1 MAKFKPR
8 ARLIRS
14 IGDKLISG
22 PVAAILELVKNSYDA
37 DAKEVDI
44 KIEPGKYKKEALEHG
59 GKITVK
65 DDGHGMSLDD
75 ITGIWLEPAT
85 DIKSKNSKSRSGKR
99 SVLGAKG
106 VGRFA
111 TSRIGHTVELISL
124 AEVNGKLKKSRLFIN
139 WEIFEQ
145 ANYLEDIDITVEELE
160 VLDSDVSSG
169 LTIEVENLKDIWD
182 ETQISDL
189 IQELRRLAKHD
200 KEGIDSFNIKLDL
213 SSFKISEEKAEYLKL
228 KDKKSKKVDF
238 SPYDFDGSELFNQY
252 NRTLYSLLDDEELL
266 DKDKFIINP
275 YTLGEHSDYYVKG
288 TFDSDGNF
296 TGYYQIVRGDN
307 EKIDITLGAPSYKIN
322 ETSCGVI
329 DVTLKLFDLEPESLK
344 RLFTQMG
351 LNTDSFTVKEKREF
365 IAQNTGIGIYRN
377 NFRVRPYGHHD
388 HDWLNL
394 EKRRV
399 QNPSFRVGH
408 GQIGG
413 EVIIQNEAQSSLVE
427 RSSREGLEENGSF
440 KRLKRLLNEL
450 LKHIEAERH
459 TFRDKAGISRKPKK
473 DFDSAFEIAKFNKV
487 NAAIDSIANLSK
499 EDKKVIQAEVS
510 KTSSEMEKVLTGMK
524 EYLQLL
530 ETRAALG
537 NVVAELLHEGRAYL
551 SSINETKEFLNQF
564 GSYFIEDN
572 ELGDM
577 ARADLPNALQVL
589 DGGTQGITK
598 LFKDIDPIS
607 GRKRGKPSFFN
618 VLEVIGNTQ
627 RLTNYIRKEN
637 DVVLE
642 INCPDDIFCY
652 GFNSDLQA
660 ALMNVIINA
669 AHWLGTIELAD
680 KVITVQACVEAN
692 KVILII
698 ENNGPRINEMH
709 HEKLFEAG
717 FSLKTHGHG
726 LGLVIAREA
735 IRNSDGDMYF
745 DKEAEMTKFVIE
757 FPSESKESSNEKN

>member
-37 DAKEVDI
+37 DAEQVDI
-44 KIEPGKYKKEALEHG
+44 KIEPGKYKKEALEYG
-59 GKITVK
+59 GKITIK
-65 DDGHGMSLDD
+65 DNGHGMSLDD

-111 TSRIGHTVELISL
+111 TSRIGHTVELTSL
-124 AEVNGKLKKSRLFIN
+124 AEVNGNLQKSRLFIN

-145 ANYLEDIDITVEELE
+145 ANYLEDIDIIVEDLE
-160 VLDSDVSSG
+160 VLDSDISPG
-169 LTIEVENLKDIWD
+169 LTIEVKNLKDIWD
-182 ETQISDL
+182 KTQISDL

-200 KEGIDSFNIKLDL
+200 KYCIDSFNIKLDL
-213 SSFKISEEKAEYLKL
+213 SSFKLSEERAKYLKL
-228 KDKKSKKVDF
+228 KNKKSKEVDF
-238 SPYDFDGSELFNQY
+238 SPYDFDGAELFDQC
-252 NRTLYSLLDDEELL
+252 NRTLDSLLDDEELS
-266 DKDKFIINP
+266 DKDQFIINP

-288 TFDSDGNF
+288 SFDSDGHF

-307 EKIDITLGAPSYKIN
+307 EKKDITLEAPSYKIN
-322 ETSCGVI
+322 ETSCGVTE
-329 DVTLKLFDLEPESLK
+329 VTLKLFDLEPESLK

-351 LNTDSFTVKEKREF
+351 LNTNSFSVKEKREF

-413 EVIIQNEAQSSLVE
+413 EVIIQDEAQSSLVE

-459 TFRDKAGISRKPKK
+459 TFREKAGISRKPKK

-499 EDKKVIQAEVS
+499 EDKKAIQAEVS
-510 KTSSEMEKVLTGMK
+510 KTSNEMEKVLTGMK

-572 ELGDM
+572 ELGDI
-577 ARADLPNALQVL
+577 ARTDLPNALQVL

-618 VLEVIGNTQ
+618 VLEVIENTQ

-642 INCPDDIFCY
+642 ISCPDDIFCY
-652 GFNSDLQA
+652 GFNADLQA

-669 AHWLGTIELAD
+669 AHWLGIIELAD
-680 KVITVQACVEAN
+680 KVITVQARVEAN

-698 ENNGPRINEMH
+698 ENNGPIINEMH

-757 FPSESKESSNEKN
+757 FPSVSKESSNEKN